1 LSGKLLL
8 NITLLVS
15 NCYRY
20 KMEKYITVTGRQI
33 YCRFHNEHLL
43 KQELPL
49 LVFLHE
55 GLGSSGQWK
64 DFPAQLT
71 EQIPLP
77 VLMYDRY
84 GYGKSEEIQESRT
97 PDYMEQEALVFL
109 PEILKTLNLADKKI
123 LLFGHSDGGSIALF
137 YASFFPEN
145 VIAAIIEAPHFFLD
159 HISLTGI
166 RTAVELYEK
175 GNLKQKLKKYHRQK
189 TESMFRTWT
198 NILLSEEMRDWNTL
212 HLLKNVQCP
221 VLAVQGTDDDFGTL
235 RQIESIRDNI
245 QGKAQLL
252 VIPDC
257 GHIPHHMKRKEVVVA
272 AEKFLMQNI

>member
-8 NITLLVS
+8 NITLPVS

-49 LVFLHE
+49 FVFLHE
-55 GLGSSGQWK
+55 GLGTSGQWK

-84 GYGKSEEIQESRT
+84 GYGKSEEIQEIRT

-109 PEILKTLNLADKKI
+109 PEILKSLNLEDKKI
-123 LLFGHSDGGSIALF
+123 LYCSDTVTEEALPCF
-137 YASFFPEN
+137 MRHLYPEN

-159 HISLTGI
+159 HISLRGI
-166 RTAVELYEK
+166 RGAVELYEK
-175 GNLKQKLKKYHRQK
+175 RQPEAESWKSITEKKR
-189 TESMFRTWT
+189 
-198 NILLSEEMRDWNTL
+198 N
-212 HLLKNVQCP
+212 QCS
-221 VLAVQGTDDDFGTL
+221 VRGQAFYC
-235 RQIESIRDNI
+235 R
-245 QGKAQLL
+245 
-252 VIPDC
+252 
-257 GHIPHHMKRKEVVVA
+257 RK
-272 AEKFLMQNI
+272 

>member
-1 LSGKLLL
+1 MENLISVFGK
-8 NITLLVS
+8 
-15 NCYRY
+15 
-20 KMEKYITVTGRQI
+20 QI
-33 YCRFHNEHLL
+33 YCRFLHEHLL

-49 LVFLHE
+49 FVFLHE
-55 GLGSSGQWK
+55 GLGTSGQWK
-64 DFPAQLT
+64 DFPARLT

-109 PEILKTLNLADKKI
+109 PEILKNLNLAHKKI

-159 HISLTGI
+159 HISLRGI
-166 RTAVELYEK
+166 RGAVALYEK
-175 GNLKQKLKKYHRQK
+175 SSLKQKLEKYHGEK

-198 NILLSEEMRDWNTL
+198 GILLSEEMRNWNTL

-221 VLAVQGTDDDFGTL
+221 VLAIQGTDDDFGTL
-235 RQIESIRDNI
+235 QQIESIRDNI
-245 QGKAQLL
+245 QGDAELL
-252 VIPDC
+252 VVPDC
-257 GHIPHHMKRKEVVVA
+257 GHIPHHMAREVVIVA
-272 AEKFLMQNI
+272 TVKFLKKII